1 MDTTFSTILPP
12 PQYHALGAL
21 CRVYE
26 LPRNACSREHTHHTK
41 LMSFVPRLWER
52 SLLVVDLDR
61 LQVSVSATSLL
72 SACHRLTLP
81 AAEASG
87 CLAPVTLLC
96 RLQLSSTLVRHK
108 ALEAF
113 KDFAQVLTLLL
124 CTPLRTPCCSAR
136 PAV

>member
-1 MDTTFSTILPP
+1 MGVAGFEGTFLSLQILSCAS
-12 PQYHALGAL
+12 HVA
-21 CRVYE
+21 
-26 LPRNACSREHTHHTK
+26 HTSSC
-41 LMSFVPRLWER
+41 LAVL
-52 SLLVVDLDR
+52 
-61 LQVSVSATSLL
+61 VSATSLL

-81 AAEASG
+81 AAEAPD

-96 RLQLSSTLVRHK
+96 RLLLSSTHWLVRHK

-124 CTPLRTPCCSAR
+124 STPLRTPRCSAR

>member
-1 MDTTFSTILPP
+1 MDTTFSTIPP
-12 PQYHALGAL
+12 SVPALGAL

-26 LPRNACSREHTHHTK
+26 LPRDACSREHMDHAK

-96 RLQLSSTLVRHK
+96 RLLLSSTHWLVRHK